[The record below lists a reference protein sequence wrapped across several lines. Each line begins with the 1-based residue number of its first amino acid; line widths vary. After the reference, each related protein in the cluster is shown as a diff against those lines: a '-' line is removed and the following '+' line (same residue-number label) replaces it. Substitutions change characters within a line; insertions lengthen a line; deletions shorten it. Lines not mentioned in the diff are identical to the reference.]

1 MISVLMTSYNYVV
14 YIEKA
19 IQSVLTQTF
28 GDLELLVID
37 DGSQD
42 GSLELAQSFAKK
54 DPRVRVIRH
63 SDGGNHGLP
72 ETLKLG
78 IANAGGE
85 WIAFLESDDIWEPE
99 CLEKRLKRLQYTQA
113 KAVFN
118 AIRPLVMPGADTRWF
133 DSYVPRVMREHTY
146 RIKRGELVQLSSSS
160 LIENKIPTFS
170 CVMLHAELLRQCSL
184 DAPVPRWL
192 DWWIWTQVAQRT
204 AFSFVPEQLTVW
216 RLHAGSYNHRI
227 SLLQYIKDNRR
238 LWNGF
243 RRLRTQ
249 YWETGKHWET
259 LFLSCPF
266 WVRLLARFYLIAYQS
281 GVRETLRC
289 IQNRI
294 R

>member
-85 WIAFLESDDIWEPE
+85 WIAFLGSDDIWEPE
-99 CLEKRLKRLQYTQA
+99 CLEK
-113 KAVFN
+113 
-118 AIRPLVMPGADTRWF
+118 D
-133 DSYVPRVMREHTY
+133 
-146 RIKRGELVQLSSSS
+146 
-160 LIENKIPTFS
+160 
-170 CVMLHAELLRQCSL
+170 
-184 DAPVPRWL
+184 
-192 DWWIWTQVAQRT
+192 
-204 AFSFVPEQLTVW
+204 
-216 RLHAGSYNHRI
+216 
-227 SLLQYIKDNRR
+227 
-238 LWNGF
+238 
-243 RRLRTQ
+243 
-249 YWETGKHWET
+249 
-259 LFLSCPF
+259 
-266 WVRLLARFYLIAYQS
+266 
-281 GVRETLRC
+281 
-289 IQNRI
+289 
-294 R
+294 